1 MDDDTKQRIQSG
13 LAFLLEFYKVL
24 MGTLL
29 VLFVPQRCGDDRHLC
44 TAGESETACLVVNGV
59 SCLMM
64 LQLYYTELRR
74 ENWCIKYLD
83 IDPAKPNNNLDTEIE
98 QYPEY
103 KERMLAINTSYRRR
117 AIACAVTQAANILMS
132 TAYIGLRWAGTMSLT
147 PLVSYVILM
156 ASKLHSTYFVST
168 ASIRKERAFSAYLTI
183 SKTYNTID
191 VDFKKSV
198 DGASVGTCV

>member
-1 MDDDTKQRIQSG
+1 MDADTKQRIQSG
-13 LAFLLEFYKVL
+13 LIFLLEFYKVL

-29 VLFVPQRCGDDRHLC
+29 IIFVPQRCGDDRHLC
-44 TAGESETACLVVNGV
+44 TVGESETTYLVVNGI

-83 IDPAKPNNNLDTEIE
+83 IDPTVPNNNLDTEIE
-98 QYPEY
+98 QYPKY

-117 AIACAVTQAANILMS
+117 AVVCTITQVANILMS
-132 TAYIGLRWAGTMSLT
+132 SAYIGFRWAGTMSLT

-156 ASKLHSTYFVST
+156 ASKLYNTYFVST
-168 ASIRKERAFSAYLTI
+168 ASIKKERAFSAYLTI

-191 VDFKKSV
+191 ADFKKSA
-198 DGASVGTCV
+198 DGASVETYV